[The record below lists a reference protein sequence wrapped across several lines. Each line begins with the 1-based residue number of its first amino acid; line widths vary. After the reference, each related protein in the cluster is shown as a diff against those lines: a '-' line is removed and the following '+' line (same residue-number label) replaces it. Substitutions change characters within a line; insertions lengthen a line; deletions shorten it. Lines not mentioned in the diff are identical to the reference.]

1 VIRHIA
7 IFTLK
12 DGADL
17 PKITKGVELLRDT
30 VPGPLRT
37 SFGRDAGLK
46 AGNGGFGVAFDFP
59 DEKTYQTW
67 DAHPEHE
74 RIRRELIFPEIA
86 GVYRCQ
92 FRVDER

>member
-17 PKITKGVELLRDT
+17 TTITKAVQLLRDT
-30 VPGPLRT
+30 VPGPLST
-37 SFGRDAGLK
+37 SFGKDAGLK
-46 AGNGGFGVAFDFP
+46 AGNGGFGVAFDFA
-59 DEKTYQTW
+59 DEATYRTC
-67 DAHPEHE
+67 DTHPEHE
-74 RIRRELIFPEIA
+74 RIRKEFIFPQVTQIA
-86 GVYRCQ
+86 RCQ

>member
-1 VIRHIA
+1 MIRHIA

-17 PKITKGVELLRDT
+17 PKITKAVELLRDT

-37 SFGRDAGLK
+37 SFGKDAGLK
-46 AGNGGFGVAFDFP
+46 AGNGGFGVAFDFV
-59 DEKTYQTW
+59 DEATYRSW
-67 DAHPEHE
+67 DTHPEHE
-74 RIRRELIFPEIA
+74 RIRKEFIFPQVTAIA
-86 GVYRCQ
+86 RCQ